1 LPAASR
7 FVRFSKML
15 NLEMSA
21 HTCLSAIHRGVQLTS
36 QATLAFEVSPGVK
49 KEYRRSFCTVD
60 LLQRQD
66 KRLSTSCSML
76 NDEDIWMD
84 VGKRRPTKESR
95 IHRQETHSEI
105 SKEPRKHKRCSVE
118 KREYK
123 NPRKCENVSAG

>member
-1 LPAASR
+1 
-7 FVRFSKML
+7 
-15 NLEMSA
+15 MSV

-84 VGKRRPTKESR
+84 VESEGRRKKAGFIDRKLTQKYLR
-95 IHRQETHSEI
+95 NRET
-105 SKEPRKHKRCSVE
+105 
-118 KREYK
+118 
-123 NPRKCENVSAG
+123 